1 MRALLSTTK
10 SGCPR
15 DTLLG
20 DGRVSVPPLRS
31 PSPAGR
37 SVNEVTSQ
45 ALAGQL
51 AYHRTLLADRLR
63 NDAFHRAIAARV
75 RPGQSVVDLGSG
87 SGIWAIVAAKC
98 GAARVVAVER
108 EPLLCAL
115 IERLA
120 HENGV
125 SAQVE
130 VVCADVLTVELNREF
145 DVAISET
152 IGTSAFEEGIV
163 AHLARAR
170 DYFVRPKGALIP
182 EQVGLRAAPV
192 FLSDLAAAGLLTST
206 FSSLASQVPHW
217 VGPGRARTLAR
228 ARDLLSVDVR
238 RADPAQPLPA
248 GHAEFSVPDASRV
261 SGLAVWVDVRLAPGV
276 RLTTRAS
283 THWGVTVLPIEPPR
297 PGPAWMRFE
306 VDWNPKRRRW
316 SVEIVREG
324 EDSTRA
330 DHSPLFALA
339 SLLRGEQAGPSR

>member
-1 MRALLSTTK
+1 M
-10 SGCPR
+10 
-15 DTLLG
+15 
-20 DGRVSVPPLRS
+20 
-31 PSPAGR
+31 
-37 SVNEVTSQ
+37 NEVTSQ

-63 NDAFHRAIAARV
+63 NDAFHRAIVARV
-75 RPGQSVVDLGSG
+75 RPGDAVVDLGSG

-98 GAARVVAVER
+98 GASRVVAIER

-125 SAQVE
+125 AARVE
-130 VVCADVLTVELNREF
+130 AVCADVLTVELNREF

-170 DYFVRPKGALIP
+170 DHFLRPEGVLIP

-192 FLSDLAAAGLLTST
+192 SLPGLAAAGIKTSS
-206 FSSLASQVPHW
+206 FASLASQVPHW

-228 ARDLLSVDVR
+228 ARDLLTVDMR
-238 RADPAQPLPA
+238 RADPAAPLPT
-248 GHAEFSVPDASRV
+248 GRAEFSVSDASKV
-261 SGLAVWVDVRLAPGV
+261 SGLAVWVDVRLAPGI
-276 RLTTRAS
+276 RLTTRTS
-283 THWGVTVLPIEPPR
+283 THWGVTVLPIEPPS
-297 PGPAWMRFE
+297 PGPSRMRFE
-306 VDWNPKRRRW
+306 VDWNLKRRRW
-316 SVEIVREG
+316 SVEILRQG
-324 EDSTRA
+324 GDRTRS

-339 SLLRGEQAGPSR
+339 SLQRRR